1 MRFVWPALAL
11 LVGLVPLVAPLAPVP
26 HPALTVMT
34 ALWIAAL
41 VWLAPRKPVWALLLT
56 APLFAVNNLWA
67 QAVTTFV
74 VFTACRRIT
83 PLGRLW
89 ALLGVMTVLQG
100 AFSQFQESYRNMPLW
115 ESLFGA
121 VISAVF
127 FVLFP
132 AVSGM
137 LLGRRKPMVR
147 LLQERNEYL
156 ERARALT
163 AASARSEE
171 RAHIA
176 GEMHDMLGHRLSLI
190 SIHAGALELATAT
203 KAPQL
208 HDQAELIRTTSS
220 LAMAELREILGVLRT
235 NPEPESLDEDTGTR
249 SDITALV
256 ESSMKAG
263 LTVSLDWSGDDLHNA
278 DPRTRRAVHRVVREA
293 LTNVHKHAPTARARV
308 QVAVQAGRARIQVLN
323 GPSSAPPGKGTRRG
337 LIGLEERVGLLG
349 GSFTAGHPTEG
360 GFRVA
365 ADVPL
370 HPAAQSEQSA
380 TEVAEV
386 PPPLAAEILTVPRVV
401 GGGCLGLLATLPIA
415 GTLIALLI
423 FALSNPTQ
431 MNAPYFDS
439 LRVGVTDE
447 DDVMDQFGVGQLGVD
462 GCSRFRTSHNPELLY
477 KLCFREGKLTSKE
490 QEQERP

>member
-1 MRFVWPALAL
+1 MRYVWPLLAF
-11 LVGLVPLVAPLAPVP
+11 LVGLVPLIAPLAPIP
-26 HPALTVMT
+26 HPSLTVAT
-34 ALWIAAL
+34 ALWIAAV
-41 VWLAPRKPVWALLLT
+41 VWLAPRKPEWALLLT

-67 QAVTTFV
+67 QAITTFV
-74 VFTACRRIT
+74 VFTASRRIT
-83 PLGRLW
+83 RLGRLW
-89 ALLGVMTVLQG
+89 TLLGIMTVLQSV
-100 AFSQFQESYRNMPLW
+100 FSLGQESYRTMPLW
-115 ESLFGA
+115 EALTGSVVG
-121 VISAVF
+121 SVF

-137 LLGRRKPMVR
+137 LLGRRRPMVR

-190 SIHAGALELATAT
+190 SIHAGALELATAR

-208 HDQAELIRTTSS
+208 HEQAELIRTTSS

-235 NPEPESLDEDTGTR
+235 SPEPESLDEDTGTR
-249 SDITALV
+249 SDIAALV
-256 ESSMKAG
+256 EDSSAA
-263 LTVSLDWSGDDLHNA
+263 LDWSGDDLHGA

-293 LTNVHKHAPTARARV
+293 LTNVRKHAPQARTRV
-308 QVAVQAGRARIQVLN
+308 QVAVQNGRVRIQVLN
-323 GPSSAPPGKGTRRG
+323 GPSTATPGKGTRRG

-349 GSFTAGHPTEG
+349 GSFSAGPPAEG

-370 HPAAQSEQSA
+370 HPSVQPA

-386 PPPLAAEILTVPRVV
+386 PPPLAAEILTVPRVL
-401 GGGCLGLLATLPIA
+401 GGGCLGMLALLPIA
-415 GTLIALLI
+415 GALVVLLLFALL
-423 FALSNPTQ
+423 NPTQ

-439 LRVGVTDE
+439 LRVGVTSE
-447 DDVMDQFGVGQLGVD
+447 EEVMSQFGVGQLGVD
-462 GCSRFRTSHNPELLY
+462 GCSRFQTSHNAELNY
-477 KLCFREGKLTSKE
+477 KLCFRDGKLHSKE
-490 QEQERP
+490 QEKP

>member
-1 MRFVWPALAL
+1 MRFVWPVLAFL
-11 LVGLVPLVAPLAPVP
+11 TGLVPLVAPLAPSP
-26 HPALTVMT
+26 HPLLTVAS

-41 VWLAPRKPVWALLLT
+41 VWLAPRKPEWALLLT

-67 QAVTTFV
+67 QAVTMFV
-74 VFTACRRIT
+74 VFAASRRVT
-83 PLGRLW
+83 PLKRLW
-89 ALLGVMTVLQG
+89 ALLGIMTVLQSV
-100 AFSQFQESYRNMPLW
+100 FSLLQETYRTMPVW
-115 ESLFGA
+115 ESLVGA
-121 VISAVF
+121 VIGSIF

-137 LLGRRKPMVR
+137 LLGRRRPMVR

-163 AASARSEE
+163 AASARSDE

-190 SIHAGALELATAT
+190 SIHAGALELATAS

-208 HDQAELIRTTSS
+208 HEQAELIRTTSS

-249 SDITALV
+249 SDIAALV
-256 ESSMKAG
+256 GSSVNAG
-263 LTVSLDWSGDDLHNA
+263 LTASLDWSGDDLHGA

-293 LTNVHKHAPTARARV
+293 LTNVHKHAPTARTRV
-308 QVAVQAGRARIQVLN
+308 QVAVQGGRARIQVLN
-323 GPSSAPPGKGTRRG
+323 GPSDAAPGKGTRRG

-349 GSFTAGHPTEG
+349 GSFSAGHPVEG

-370 HPAAQSEQSA
+370 HPVAQSDQA
-380 TEVAEV
+380 VAEVAEV
-386 PPPLAAEILTVPRVV
+386 PPPLAAEVLTVPRVL
-401 GGGCLGLLATLPIA
+401 GGGCLGLLALVPII
-415 GTLIALLI
+415 GALAVLLL
-423 FALSNPTQ
+423 FTFLNPTQ

-439 LRVGVTDE
+439 LKVGVTTE
-447 DDVMDQFGVGQLGVD
+447 AEVMDQYGFGQFGVD
-462 GCSRFRTSHNPELLY
+462 GCSRFQTSHNAELVY
-477 KLCFREGKLTSKE
+477 KLCFREGKLASKE
-490 QEQERP
+490 QERP

>member
-1 MRFVWPALAL
+1 VRYVWPSLAF
-11 LVGLVPLVAPLAPVP
+11 LVGLVPLIAPLAPVP
-26 HPALTVMT
+26 HPLLTVAT

-41 VWLAPRKPVWALLLT
+41 VWLAPRKPGWALLLT
-56 APLFAVNNLWA
+56 GPLFAINNLWA
-67 QAVTTFV
+67 MATTAFV
-74 VFTACRRIT
+74 VFAASRRI
-83 PLGRLW
+83 PRLGRLW
-89 ALLGVMTVLQG
+89 ALLGVTAALQTG
-100 AFSQFQESYRNMPLW
+100 FSLFVVHKDTPLW
-115 ESLFGA
+115 ESLLGG
-121 VISAVF
+121 VVGSAF

-137 LLGRRKPMVR
+137 LLGRRRPMVQ
-147 LLQERNEYL
+147 LLQERNDYL

-208 HDQAELIRTTSS
+208 HEQAELIRTTSS

-249 SDITALV
+249 SDIAALV
-256 ESSMKAG
+256 ESSANAG
-263 LTVSLDWSGDDLHNA
+263 ISVSLDWSGDDLHGA

-293 LTNVHKHAPTARARV
+293 LTNVHKHAPSARARV
-308 QVAVQAGRARIQVLN
+308 QVAVQGGRARIQVLN
-323 GPSSAPPGKGTRRG
+323 GPSTATPGKGTRRG

-349 GSFTAGHPTEG
+349 GSFSAGPPIEG
-360 GFRVA
+360 GFRIA

-370 HPAAQSEQSA
+370 RPAAQADQAVAEI
-380 TEVAEV
+380 AEV
-386 PPPLAAEILTVPRVV
+386 PPPLAAEVLTVPRVL
-401 GGGCLGLLATLPIA
+401 GGGCLGLLAMVPITGALVVLLLFTL
-415 GTLIALLI
+415 L
-423 FALSNPTQ
+423 NPTQ

-439 LRVGVTDE
+439 LKVGVTSE
-447 DDVMDQFGVGQLGVD
+447 EEVMDQFGVGQLGAD
-462 GCSRFRTSHNPELLY
+462 GCSRFQASHNAALFY
-477 KLCFREGKLTSKE
+477 KLCYRDGKLASKE
-490 QEQERP
+490 QERP

>member
-1 MRFVWPALAL
+1 MRYVWTLL
-11 LVGLVPLVAPLAPVP
+11 SFLVGLVPLIAPLAPVP
-26 HPALTVMT
+26 HAALTVAT
-34 ALWIAAL
+34 AVWIAAL
-41 VWLAPRKPVWALLLT
+41 VWIAPDRPEWALLLT

-67 QAVTTFV
+67 QAITTFV
-74 VFTACRRIT
+74 VFAACRRL
-83 PLGRLW
+83 PPRGRLW
-89 ALLGVMTVLQG
+89 ALLGIMTLLQSV
-100 AFSQFQESYRNMPLW
+100 FSQFQESYRSMPLW
-115 ESLFGA
+115 EAVAGA
-121 VISAVF
+121 IVGSVF

-137 LLGRRKPMVR
+137 LLGRRRPMVR

-163 AASARSEE
+163 AASARADE

-190 SIHAGALELATAT
+190 SIHAGALELTTAR

-208 HDQAELIRTTSS
+208 HEQAELIRTTSS

-256 ESSMKAG
+256 EGSG
-263 LTVSLDWSGDDLHNA
+263 LAATLDWSGDDLHGA
-278 DPRTRRAVHRVVREA
+278 DQRTRRAVHRVVREA
-293 LTNVHKHAPTARARV
+293 LTNVAKHAPAARTRV
-308 QVAVQAGRARIQVLN
+308 QVAVQGGRARIQVVN
-323 GPSSAPPGKGTRRG
+323 GPSPATPGKGTRRG

-349 GSFTAGHPTEG
+349 GSFSAGPPVEG

-370 HPAAQSEQSA
+370 KPPAQADQTA
-380 TEVAEV
+380 AEVAEV
-386 PPPLAAEILTVPRVV
+386 PPPLAAEVLTVPRVL
-401 GGGCLGLLATLPIA
+401 GGGCLGLLALLPIA
-415 GTLIALLI
+415 GALTVLLLFALL
-423 FALSNPTQ
+423 NPTQ

-439 LRVGVTDE
+439 LRVGVTTEGDIYE
-447 DDVMDQFGVGQLGVD
+447 QFGVGQLGVD
-462 GCSRFRTSHNPELLY
+462 GCSRFRTSHNPELSY
-477 KLCFREGKLTSKE
+477 KLCFRDGKLSSKE
-490 QEQERP
+490 QERP

>member
-1 MRFVWPALAL
+1 MRFVWPSLAF
-11 LVGLVPLVAPLAPVP
+11 LVGLVPLIAPLAPVP
-26 HPALTVMT
+26 HPLLTIAT

-41 VWLAPRKPVWALLLT
+41 VWLAPRKPGWALLLT
-56 APLFAVNNLWA
+56 GPLFAINNLWA
-67 QAVTTFV
+67 MATTAFV
-74 VFTACRRIT
+74 VFAASRRI
-83 PLGRLW
+83 PRLGRLW
-89 ALLGVMTVLQG
+89 ALLGVAAVLQTG
-100 AFSQFQESYRNMPLW
+100 FGLFLVHPDSPLW
-115 ESLFGA
+115 ETLAGGIVGST
-121 VISAVF
+121 F

-137 LLGRRKPMVR
+137 LLGRRRPMVR

-163 AASARSEE
+163 AASARSDE

-190 SIHAGALELATAT
+190 SIHAGALELTTAT

-208 HDQAELIRTTSS
+208 HEQAELIRTTSS
-220 LAMAELREILGVLRT
+220 LAMAELRDILGVLRT

-249 SDITALV
+249 SDIAALV
-256 ESSMKAG
+256 ESSANAG
-263 LTVSLDWSGDDLHNA
+263 IPVSLDWSGDDLHSA

-293 LTNVHKHAPTARARV
+293 LTNVHKHAPSARTRV
-308 QVAVQAGRARIQVLN
+308 LVAVQGGRARIQVLN
-323 GPSSAPPGKGTRRG
+323 GPSTATPGRGTRRG

-349 GSFTAGHPTEG
+349 GSFSAGPPVEG

-370 HPAAQSEQSA
+370 HPAAQADQTV

-386 PPPLAAEILTVPRVV
+386 PPPLAAEVLTVPRVL
-401 GGGCLGLLATLPIA
+401 GGGCLGLLALLPISGA
-415 GTLIALLI
+415 LIVLLLFTLL
-423 FALSNPTQ
+423 NPTQ

-439 LRVGVTDE
+439 LRVGVTSDE
-447 DDVMDQFGVGQLGVD
+447 EVMNQFGFGQLGVD
-462 GCSRFRTSHNPELLY
+462 GCSRYRTSHNADLLY
-477 KLCFREGKLTSKE
+477 KLCYRDGKLASKE
-490 QEQERP
+490 QERP

>member
-1 MRFVWPALAL
+1 MRYVWPLVAF
-11 LVGLVPLVAPLAPVP
+11 LVGLVPLIAPLAPVP
-26 HPALTVMT
+26 HPLLTVAT
-34 ALWIAAL
+34 AVWIAVL
-41 VWLAPRKPVWALLLT
+41 VWLAPRKPEWALLLT

-67 QAVTTFV
+67 QAATVFV
-74 VFTACRRIT
+74 VFTACRRV
-83 PLGRLW
+83 PRLGRLW
-89 ALLGVMTVLQG
+89 ALLGLATLLQST
-100 AFSQFQESYRNMPLW
+100 FSLLQESFRSMPLW
-115 ESLFGA
+115 EATAGA
-121 VISAVF
+121 AISAVF

-137 LLGRRKPMVR
+137 LLGRRRPMVQ

-190 SIHAGALELATAT
+190 SIHAGALELATAR

-208 HDQAELIRTTSS
+208 HEQAELIRTTSS
-220 LAMAELREILGVLRT
+220 LALAELREILGVLRT

-249 SDITALV
+249 TDIENLV
-256 ESSMKAG
+256 ESSAAAG
-263 LTVSLDWSGDDLHNA
+263 IAVTLDWSGDDLHGA

-293 LTNVHKHAPTARARV
+293 LTNVHKHAPKARTRV
-308 QVAVQAGRARIQVLN
+308 QVAVQGGRARIQVLN
-323 GPSSAPPGKGTRRG
+323 GPSTATPGKGTRRG

-349 GSFTAGHPTEG
+349 GSFSAGPPVEG

-370 HPAAQSEQSA
+370 HPAAQVDQAAAEA
-380 TEVAEV
+380 AEV

-401 GGGCLGLLATLPIA
+401 GGGCLGLLALLPITGA
-415 GTLIALLI
+415 LIVLLL
-423 FALSNPTQ
+423 FALFNPTL

-439 LRVGVTDE
+439 LRVGVTSE
-447 DDVMDQFGVGQLGVD
+447 QEVMDQYGVGQLGVD
-462 GCSRFRTSHNPELLY
+462 GCSRFRTSHNAELYY
-477 KLCFREGKLTSKE
+477 KLCFRNGKLASKE
-490 QEQERP
+490 QEGP

>member
-1 MRFVWPALAL
+1 MRFVWPSLAF
-11 LVGLVPLVAPLAPVP
+11 LVGLVPLIAPLAPVP
-26 HPALTVMT
+26 HPALTVAT
-34 ALWIAAL
+34 AVWIAAL
-41 VWLAPRKPVWALLLT
+41 VWLAPRKPEWALLLT

-74 VFTACRRIT
+74 VFAACRRVT
-83 PLGRLW
+83 PLKRLW
-89 ALLGVMTVLQG
+89 ALLGIMTALQS
-100 AFSQFQESYRNMPLW
+100 AFTLFQESSRSMPLW
-115 ESLFGA
+115 EAAAGA
-121 VISAVF
+121 VIGSVF

-137 LLGRRKPMVR
+137 LLGRRRPMVR

-190 SIHAGALELATAT
+190 SIHAGALELTTAR

-208 HDQAELIRTTSS
+208 HEQAELIRTTSS

-249 SDITALV
+249 SDIAALV
-256 ESSMKAG
+256 EASG
-263 LTVSLDWSGDDLHNA
+263 LAASLDWSGEDLHGA
-278 DPRTRRAVHRVVREA
+278 DSRTRRAVHRVVREA
-293 LTNVHKHAPTARARV
+293 LTNVAKHAPSARTRV
-308 QVAVQAGRARIQVLN
+308 QIAVQGGRARIQVLN
-323 GPSSAPPGKGTRRG
+323 GPSPTTPGRGTRRG

-349 GSFTAGHPTEG
+349 GSFSAGAPVEG

-370 HPAAQSEQSA
+370 HPPAQADQASS
-380 TEVAEV
+380 EVAEV
-386 PPPLAAEILTVPRVV
+386 PPLLAAEVLTVPRVL
-401 GGGCLGLLATLPIA
+401 GGGCLGLLALLPIA
-415 GTLIALLI
+415 GALIVLLLFALL
-423 FALSNPTQ
+423 NPTQ

-439 LRVGVTDE
+439 LEVGVTDE
-447 DDVMDQFGVGQLGVD
+447 GDVYDQFGVGQLGVD
-462 GCSRFRTSHNPELLY
+462 GCSRFRTSHNPDLQY
-477 KLCFREGKLTSKE
+477 KLCFREGKLSSKV
-490 QEQERP
+490 QERP

>member
-1 MRFVWPALAL
+1 MRFVWPVLAFV
-11 LVGLVPLVAPLAPVP
+11 VGLVPLIAPLAPAP
-26 HPALTVMT
+26 HPLLTIAT
-34 ALWIAAL
+34 AAWIAAL
-41 VWLAPRKPVWALLLT
+41 VWLAPRKPDWALLLT

-67 QAVTTFV
+67 QSVTIFV
-74 VFTACRRIT
+74 VFTASRRST
-83 PLGRLW
+83 RLGRLW
-89 ALLGVMTVLQG
+89 ALLGIMTLLQS
-100 AFSQFQESYRNMPLW
+100 AFSFFQENFRTMPLH
-115 ESLFGA
+115 EAAAGS
-121 VISAVF
+121 VIGSVF

-137 LLGRRKPMVR
+137 LLGRRRPMVR

-190 SIHAGALELATAT
+190 SIHAGALELATAR

-208 HDQAELIRTTSS
+208 HEQAELIRTTSS

-249 SDITALV
+249 SDIAALTEGV
-256 ESSMKAG
+256 A
-263 LTVSLDWSGDDLHNA
+263 TLDWSGDDLHGA

-293 LTNVHKHAPTARARV
+293 LTNVRKHAPNARTRV
-308 QVAVQAGRARIQVLN
+308 QVTVHGGRARIQVLN
-323 GPSSAPPGKGTRRG
+323 APSDGPPGKGARRG
-337 LIGLEERVGLLG
+337 LVGLEERVGLLG
-349 GSFTAGHPTEG
+349 GSFSAGPPPEG

-370 HPAAQSEQSA
+370 HPSVQAAA
-380 TEVAEV
+380 EVREV
-386 PPPLAAEILTVPRVV
+386 PPPPAAEVLTVPRVV
-401 GGGCLGLLATLPIA
+401 GGGCLGLLALLPISGA
-415 GTLIALLI
+415 MIVLLLFALL
-423 FALSNPTQ
+423 NPTQ

-439 LRVGVTDE
+439 LRVGVTSE
-447 DDVMDQFGVGQLGVD
+447 EEVTGQFGVGQLGVD
-462 GCSRFRTSHNPELLY
+462 GCSRFQTSHNAELVY
-477 KLCFREGKLTSKE
+477 KLCFRNGKLHSKE
-490 QEQERP
+490 QEKP

>member
-1 MRFVWPALAL
+1 MRFVWPSLAF
-11 LVGLVPLVAPLAPVP
+11 LVGLVPLIAPLAPVP
-26 HPALTVMT
+26 HPLLTIAT
-34 ALWIAAL
+34 AAWIAVL
-41 VWLAPRKPVWALLLT
+41 VWLAPRKPEWALLLT

-67 QAVTTFV
+67 QAATVFV
-74 VFTACRRIT
+74 VFTAARRV
-83 PLGRLW
+83 PRLGRLW
-89 ALLGVMTVLQG
+89 ALLGLATVLQS
-100 AFSQFQESYRNMPLW
+100 AFSLLQESYRSMPLW
-115 ESLFGA
+115 EAVAGA
-121 VISAVF
+121 AISAVF

-147 LLQERNEYL
+147 LLQERNDYL

-190 SIHAGALELATAT
+190 SIHAGALELATAR

-208 HDQAELIRTTSS
+208 HEQAELIRTTSS

-249 SDITALV
+249 TDIESLV
-256 ESSMKAG
+256 AG
-263 LTVSLDWSGDDLHNA
+263 SVAAGITVTLDWTGDDLHGA

-293 LTNVHKHAPTARARV
+293 LTNVHKHAPEARTRV
-308 QVAVQAGRARIQVLN
+308 QVAVQGGRARIQVLN
-323 GPSSAPPGKGTRRG
+323 GPSATAPGKGTRRG

-349 GSFTAGHPTEG
+349 GSFSAGPPAEG

-370 HPAAQSEQSA
+370 HPAAQAQSA
-380 TEVAEV
+380 AEVAEV
-386 PPPLAAEILTVPRVV
+386 PPPLAAEVLTVPRVL
-401 GGGCLGLLATLPIA
+401 GGGCLGLLALLPIA
-415 GTLIALLI
+415 GALIVLLLFALL
-423 FALSNPTQ
+423 NPTL

-439 LRVGVTDE
+439 LRVGVTTE
-447 DDVMDQFGVGQLGVD
+447 QEVMDQFGVGQLGVD
-462 GCSRFRTSHNPELLY
+462 GCSRFRTSHNAELYY
-477 KLCFREGKLTSKE
+477 KLCFRNGRLASKE
-490 QEQERP
+490 QERP

>member
-1 MRFVWPALAL
+1 MRFVWPLLAF
-11 LVGLVPLVAPLAPVP
+11 LVGLVPLIAPLAPVP
-26 HPALTVMT
+26 HPLLTIAT

-41 VWLAPRKPVWALLLT
+41 VWLAPRKPEWALPLT

-67 QAVTTFV
+67 MATTAFV
-74 VFTACRRIT
+74 MFAASRRI
-83 PLGRLW
+83 PRLGRLW
-89 ALLGVMTVLQG
+89 ALLGLTVVLQTGFSLFLVRESAPFWENLLG
-100 AFSQFQESYRNMPLW
+100 AFA
-115 ESLFGA
+115 G
-121 VISAVF
+121 AVF

-137 LLGRRKPMVR
+137 LLGRRRPMVR

-249 SDITALV
+249 SDIAALV
-256 ESSMKAG
+256 ESSVNAG
-263 LTVSLDWSGDDLHNA
+263 ITVSLDWSGDDLHGA

-293 LTNVHKHAPTARARV
+293 LTNVHKHAPHARTRV
-308 QVAVQAGRARIQVLN
+308 QVAVQGGRARIQVLN
-323 GPSSAPPGKGTRRG
+323 GPSSGTPGKGTRRG

-349 GSFTAGHPTEG
+349 GSFSAGPPLEG

-370 HPAAQSEQSA
+370 HPATQAEQS
-380 TEVAEV
+380 VAEAEEV
-386 PPPLAAEILTVPRVV
+386 PPPLAAEVLTVPRVV
-401 GGGCLGLLATLPIA
+401 GGGCLGMLALLPIA
-415 GTLIALLI
+415 GALIVLLLFALL
-423 FALSNPTQ
+423 NPTQ

-439 LRVGVTDE
+439 LRVGVTSE
-447 DDVMDQFGVGQLGVD
+447 REIIDQFGVGQLGVD
-462 GCSRFRTSHNPELLY
+462 GCSRFQTSHNAQLYY
-477 KLCFREGKLTSKE
+477 KLCFQDGKLTSKE
-490 QEQERP
+490 QERP

>member
-1 MRFVWPALAL
+1 MRFVWPSLAF
-11 LVGLVPLVAPLAPVP
+11 LVGLVPLIAPLAPVP
-26 HPALTVMT
+26 HPLLTIAS

-41 VWLAPRKPVWALLLT
+41 VWFAPSRPEWVLLLT

-67 QAVTTFV
+67 MAVTAFV
-74 VFTACRRIT
+74 VFAASRRI
-83 PLGRLW
+83 PRLGRLW
-89 ALLGVMTVLQG
+89 ALLGVATVLQT
-100 AFSQFQESYRNMPLW
+100 AFSLFQVYDDTPLW
-115 ESLFGA
+115 QTLLGGLFG
-121 VISAVF
+121 SAF
-127 FVLFP
+127 FIAFP

-147 LLQERNEYL
+147 LLRERNEYL

-190 SIHAGALELATAT
+190 SIHAGALELATAS

-208 HDQAELIRTTSS
+208 HEQAELIRTTSS

-249 SDITALV
+249 SDIAALV
-256 ESSMKAG
+256 ENSVTAG
-263 LTVSLDWSGDDLHNA
+263 ISVTLDWSGDDLHGA

-293 LTNVHKHAPTARARV
+293 LTNLHKHAPAARARV

-323 GPSSAPPGKGTRRG
+323 GPSTAVQGKGTRRG

-349 GSFTAGHPTEG
+349 GSFTAGSPPEG

-370 HPAAQSEQSA
+370 HPAAQAEQA
-380 TEVAEV
+380 NTEVAEV
-386 PPPLAAEILTVPRVV
+386 PPPLAAEVLTVPRVL
-401 GGGCLGLLATLPIA
+401 GGGCLGLLALFPIVGA
-415 GTLIALLI
+415 LVVLLLFALLNT
-423 FALSNPTQ
+423 SQ

-439 LRVGVTDE
+439 LRVGVTPE
-447 DDVMDQFGVGQLGVD
+447 EEVMDQFGVGQLGVD
-462 GCSRFRTSHNPELLY
+462 GCSRYQTSHNAELVY
-477 KLCFREGKLTSKE
+477 KLCFRDGKLQSK
-490 QEQERP
+490 QQERP

>member
-1 MRFVWPALAL
+1 MRFVWPLIAFLAGLTPL
-11 LVGLVPLVAPLAPVP
+11 LAPLAPVP
-26 HPALTVMT
+26 HWSLTVLT
-34 ALWIAAL
+34 ALWVAGL
-41 VWLAPRKPVWALLLT
+41 VWLAPRRPEWSLLLT

-67 QAVTTFV
+67 QAATVFV
-74 VFTACRRIT
+74 VFTAARRV
-83 PLGRLW
+83 PRLGRLW
-89 ALLGVMTVLQG
+89 ALLGAMTLLQT
-100 AFSQFQESYRNMPLW
+100 AFSLAQQSNRELPLQEA
-115 ESLFGA
+115 LFGA
-121 VISAVF
+121 VTGSVF

-137 LLGRRKPMVR
+137 LLGRRRPMVR

-208 HDQAELIRTTSS
+208 HEQAELIRTTSS

-256 ESSMKAG
+256 ESSVQAG
-263 LTVSLDWSGDDLHNA
+263 ISATLDWSGDDLHGA

-293 LTNVHKHAPTARARV
+293 LTNVHKHAPRARTRV
-308 QVAVQAGRARIQVLN
+308 QVAVQGGRARVQVLN
-323 GPSSAPPGKGTRRG
+323 GPSSGAPGKGTRRG

-349 GSFTAGHPTEG
+349 GSFSAGAPVEG

-370 HPAAQSEQSA
+370 HPAAQAEQSA
-380 TEVAEV
+380 TDVREV
-386 PPPLAAEILTVPRVV
+386 PPPLAAEVLTVPRVL
-401 GGGCLGLLATLPIA
+401 GGGCLGLLALVPISGA
-415 GTLIALLI
+415 LIVLLVLALL
-423 FALSNPTQ
+423 SPSQ

-439 LRVGVTDE
+439 MRVGVTTEDE
-447 DDVMDQFGVGQLGVD
+447 VMDQFGIGQPGAD
-462 GCSRFRTSHNPELLY
+462 GCSRYRASHNAELLY
-477 KLCFREGKLTSKE
+477 KVCFRDGKLSSKE
-490 QEQERP
+490 QERP

>member
-1 MRFVWPALAL
+1 MRFVWPSLAF
-11 LVGLVPLVAPLAPVP
+11 LVGLVPLIAPLAPVP
-26 HPALTVMT
+26 HPLLTIAS

-41 VWLAPRKPVWALLLT
+41 VWFAPKKPEWALLLT

-67 QAVTTFV
+67 MSLTAFV
-74 VFTACRRIT
+74 VFAVSRRV
-83 PLGRLW
+83 PRLGRLW
-89 ALLGVMTVLQG
+89 ALLGVTTLLQT
-100 AFSQFQESYRNMPLW
+100 AFSLFQVYDNAPLW
-115 ESLFGA
+115 QTLVGGFFG
-121 VISAVF
+121 SAF
-127 FVLFP
+127 FVVFP

-147 LLQERNEYL
+147 LLRERNEYL

-208 HDQAELIRTTSS
+208 HEQAELIRTTSS

-256 ESSMKAG
+256 ESSADAG
-263 LTVSLDWSGDDLHNA
+263 IAVSLDWSGDDLHGA

-293 LTNVHKHAPTARARV
+293 LTNLHKHAPAARARV

-323 GPSSAPPGKGTRRG
+323 GPSTAVPGKGTRRG

-349 GSFTAGHPTEG
+349 GSFTAGPPPEG

-370 HPAAQSEQSA
+370 HPPAQADQAS
-380 TEVAEV
+380 TEVVEV
-386 PPPLAAEILTVPRVV
+386 PPPLAAEVLTVPRVL
-401 GGGCLGLLATLPIA
+401 GGGCLGLLALVPIVGA
-415 GTLIALLI
+415 LVVLLLFALLNT
-423 FALSNPTQ
+423 SQ

-439 LRVGVTDE
+439 LKVGVTPE
-447 DDVMDQFGVGQLGVD
+447 EEVMDQFGVGQLGVD
-462 GCSRFRTSHNPELLY
+462 GCSRFRTSHNAELVY
-477 KLCFREGKLTSKE
+477 KLCFRDGKLHSKE
-490 QEQERP
+490 QERP

>member
-1 MRFVWPALAL
+1 MKFVRPAFAF
-11 LVGLVPLVAPLAPVP
+11 LVGLVPLIAPLAPTP
-26 HPALTVMT
+26 HPLLTIAAAV
-34 ALWIAAL
+34 WIAVL
-41 VWLAPRKPVWALLLT
+41 VWLAPRKPAWALLLT

-67 QAVTTFV
+67 QATTTFV
-74 VFTACRRIT
+74 VFAASRRI
-83 PLGRLW
+83 PRLGRLW
-89 ALLGVMTVLQG
+89 ALLGAAMVLQTG
-100 AFSQFQESYRNMPLW
+100 FSLFLVGQSQPLW
-115 ESLFGA
+115 QNLVGGFAGA
-121 VISAVF
+121 AF

-190 SIHAGALELATAT
+190 SIHAGALELATAR

-208 HDQAELIRTTSS
+208 HEQAELIRTTSS

-249 SDITALV
+249 SGIAALA
-256 ESSMKAG
+256 ESSSA
-263 LTVSLDWSGDDLHNA
+263 SLDWSGDDLHDA

-293 LTNVHKHAPTARARV
+293 LTNVRKHAPLARTRV
-308 QVAVQAGRARIQVLN
+308 QVNVHGGRVRIQVLN
-323 GPSSAPPGKGTRRG
+323 GPSPATPGKGARRG

-349 GSFTAGHPTEG
+349 GSFSAGPPVEG

-370 HPAAQSEQSA
+370 HPSVQAA
-380 TEVAEV
+380 TEVREV
-386 PPPLAAEILTVPRVV
+386 PPPLAAEVLTVPRVV
-401 GGGCLGLLATLPIA
+401 GGGCLGLLALLPIA
-415 GTLIALLI
+415 GALTVLLLFALL
-423 FALSNPTQ
+423 NPTQ

-439 LRVGVTDE
+439 LRVGVTSE
-447 DDVMDQFGVGQLGVD
+447 EEIMNQYGFGQLGVD
-462 GCSRFRTSHNPELLY
+462 GCARYRTSHNPELLY
-477 KLCFREGKLTSKE
+477 KLCFRDGKLHSKE
-490 QEQERP
+490 QEKP

>member
-11 LVGLVPLVAPLAPVP
+11 LAGLVPLIAPLAPVP
-26 HPALTVMT
+26 HPVLTVAT
-34 ALWIAAL
+34 ASWIATL
-41 VWLAPRKPVWALLLT
+41 VWLAPRKPEWALLLT
-56 APLFAVNNLWA
+56 APLFAVNNFSA
-67 QAVTTFV
+67 QAITMFV
-74 VFTACRRIT
+74 VFAACRRIT
-83 PLGRLW
+83 PLSRLW
-89 ALLGVMTVLQG
+89 ALLGIMTVLQS
-100 AFSQFQESYRNMPLW
+100 AFSLFQESYLALPLW
-115 ESLFGA
+115 EALLGS
-121 VISAVF
+121 VIGSIF

-137 LLGRRKPMVR
+137 LLGRRRPMVR

-208 HDQAELIRTTSS
+208 HEQAELIRTTSS

-256 ESSMKAG
+256 DSSAAAG
-263 LTVSLDWSGDDLHNA
+263 LTVTLDWSGDDLHGA

-293 LTNVHKHAPTARARV
+293 LTNVHKHAPSTRARV
-308 QVAVQAGRARIQVLN
+308 QVAVQGGRARIQVLN
-323 GPSSAPPGKGTRRG
+323 GPSTTTPGKGTRRG

-349 GSFTAGHPTEG
+349 GSFSAGHPPEG

-370 HPAAQSEQSA
+370 HPAAQPDQTTA
-380 TEVAEV
+380 EVTEV
-386 PPPLAAEILTVPRVV
+386 PPPPAAEVLTVPRVL
-401 GGGCLGLLATLPIA
+401 GGGCLGLLALVPIA
-415 GTLIALLI
+415 G
-423 FALSNPTQ
+423 ALSVLLLFTLLNPTQ

-439 LRVGVTDE
+439 LKVGITSE
-447 DDVMDQFGVGQLGVD
+447 EEVMGQFGFGQLGVD
-462 GCSRFRTSHNPELLY
+462 GCSRYRTSHNAELVY
-477 KLCFREGKLTSKE
+477 KLCFRDGKLESKT
-490 QEQERP
+490 QERP

>member
-1 MRFVWPALAL
+1 MRFVWPALAF
-11 LVGLVPLVAPLAPVP
+11 LVGLVPLIAPLAPVP
-26 HPALTVMT
+26 HSALTVAT

-41 VWLAPRKPVWALLLT
+41 VWLAPRKPEWALLLT

-67 QAVTTFV
+67 QAITTFV
-74 VFTACRRIT
+74 VFTACRRI
-83 PLGRLW
+83 PRLGRLW
-89 ALLGVMTVLQG
+89 ALLGTMTVLQSV
-100 AFSQFQESYRNMPLW
+100 FSMFQESYRSMPLW
-115 ESLFGA
+115 EALAGS
-121 VISAVF
+121 VIGSVF

-137 LLGRRKPMVR
+137 LLGRRRPMVR

-190 SIHAGALELATAT
+190 SIHAGALELTTAR

-208 HDQAELIRTTSS
+208 HEQAELIRTTSS

-249 SDITALV
+249 SDIAALV
-256 ESSMKAG
+256 EGSG
-263 LTVSLDWSGDDLHNA
+263 LGASLDWSGEDLHGA

-293 LTNVHKHAPTARARV
+293 LTNVAKHAPAARTRV
-308 QVAVQAGRARIQVLN
+308 QVAVQGGRARIQVLN
-323 GPSSAPPGKGTRRG
+323 GPTAAAQGKGTRRG

-349 GSFTAGHPTEG
+349 GSFSAGQPVEG

-370 HPAAQSEQSA
+370 TPPAQADQA
-380 TEVAEV
+380 TAEVTEV
-386 PPPLAAEILTVPRVV
+386 PPPLAAEVLTVPRVV
-401 GGGCLGLLATLPIA
+401 GGGCLGLLALLPIA
-415 GTLIALLI
+415 GALFVLLLFALL
-423 FALSNPTQ
+423 NPTQ

-447 DDVMDQFGVGQLGVD
+447 GDIYEEFGVGQLGVD
-462 GCSRFRTSHNPELLY
+462 GCSRFRTSHNPDLQY
-477 KLCFREGKLTSKE
+477 KLCFRDGKLASKE
-490 QEQERP
+490 QERP

>member
-1 MRFVWPALAL
+1 MRFFWAALAF
-11 LVGLVPLVAPLAPVP
+11 LVGLVPLIAPLAPVP
-26 HPALTVMT
+26 HPLLTIAT
-34 ALWIAAL
+34 AAWIAVL
-41 VWLAPRKPVWALLLT
+41 VWLAPRAPQLALLLT

-67 QAVTTFV
+67 QAATVFV
-74 VFTACRRIT
+74 VFTACRRI
-83 PLGRLW
+83 PRLGRLW
-89 ALLGVMTVLQG
+89 ALLGLAILLQG
-100 AFSQFQESYRNMPLW
+100 AFSMLQESYRSMPLW
-115 ESLFGA
+115 EATAGA
-121 VISAVF
+121 IIGAVF
-127 FVLFP
+127 FVVFP

-147 LLQERNEYL
+147 LLQERNDYL

-190 SIHAGALELATAT
+190 SIHAGALELATAR

-208 HDQAELIRTTSS
+208 HEQAELIRTTSS

-249 SDITALV
+249 TDIENLV
-256 ESSMKAG
+256 GSSADTG
-263 LTVSLDWSGDDLHNA
+263 ITVTLDWSGDDLHGA

-293 LTNVHKHAPTARARV
+293 LTNVHKHAPQARTRV
-308 QVAVQAGRARIQVLN
+308 QVAVQGGRARIQVVN
-323 GPSSAPPGKGTRRG
+323 GPSAATPGKGTRRG

-349 GSFTAGHPTEG
+349 GSFSAGPPVEG

-370 HPAAQSEQSA
+370 HPAAQADQTA
-380 TEVAEV
+380 AEVAEV
-386 PPPLAAEILTVPRVV
+386 PPPLAAEVLTVPRVL
-401 GGGCLGLLATLPIA
+401 GGGCLGLLALLPIA
-415 GTLIALLI
+415 GALTVLLLFALL
-423 FALSNPTQ
+423 NPTL

-439 LRVGVTDE
+439 LRVGVTTE
-447 DDVMDQFGVGQLGVD
+447 REVMDQYGVGQLGVD
-462 GCSRFRTSHNPELLY
+462 GCSRYRTSHNADLSY
-477 KLCFREGKLTSKE
+477 KLCFRYGKLASKD
-490 QEQERP
+490 QERT

>member
-1 MRFVWPALAL
+1 MRFVWPVLAF
-11 LVGLVPLVAPLAPVP
+11 VTGLVPLVAPLAPDP
-26 HPALTVMT
+26 HPALTVAT
-34 ALWIAAL
+34 ALWTAAL

-67 QAVTTFV
+67 QAITTFV
-74 VFTACRRIT
+74 VFAACRRIT

-89 ALLGVMTVLQG
+89 ALLGLVIALQS
-100 AFSQFQESYRNMPLW
+100 AFSLVQDHGPGMSFAETL
-115 ESLFGA
+115 LTA
-121 VISAVF
+121 VLNSMF

-137 LLGRRKPMVR
+137 LLGRRRPMVR
-147 LLQERNEYL
+147 VLRERNEYL

-163 AASARSEE
+163 AASARTEE

-176 GEMHDMLGHRLSLI
+176 GEMHDMLGHRLSLV

-249 SDITALV
+249 SDIAALV
-256 ESSMKAG
+256 ESSVNAG
-263 LTVSLDWSGDDLHNA
+263 LTVSLDWSGDDLHDA

-293 LTNVHKHAPTARARV
+293 LSNVHKHAPGARARV
-308 QVAVQAGRARIQVLN
+308 QVSAGGGRVRLQVLN
-323 GPSSAPPGKGTRRG
+323 GPSAATPGTGTRRG
-337 LIGLEERVGLLG
+337 LVGLEERVGLLG
-349 GSFTAGHPTEG
+349 GSFTAGPPAEG
-360 GFRVA
+360 GWRVA

-370 HPAAQSEQSA
+370 RPAAAADQSA
-380 TEVAEV
+380 AEVAEV
-386 PPPLAAEILTVPRVV
+386 PPPLAAEVLTVPRVL
-401 GGGCLGLLATLPIA
+401 GGGCLGLF
-415 GTLIALLI
+415 ALLPVTGALVVLLV
-423 FALSNPTQ
+423 FALLNPME

-439 LRVGVTDE
+439 LKVGVTGE
-447 DDVMDQFGVGQLGVD
+447 EEVMNEFGPGRFGSD
-462 GCSRFRTSHNPELLY
+462 GCTRYRTSHNPELSY
-477 KLCFREGKLTSKE
+477 KLCFRDGKLASKE
-490 QEQERP
+490 QERT

>member
-1 MRFVWPALAL
+1 MRFVWPAFAF
-11 LVGLVPLVAPLAPVP
+11 LVGLVPLIAPLAPVP
-26 HPALTVMT
+26 HPALTVLT
-34 ALWIAAL
+34 AVWIAGL
-41 VWLAPRKPVWALLLT
+41 VWFAPRKPEWALLLT

-67 QAVTTFV
+67 LATTAFV
-74 VFTACRRIT
+74 VFAASRRI
-83 PLGRLW
+83 PRLRRLW
-89 ALLGVMTVLQG
+89 ALLGVAAVLQTG
-100 AFSQFQESYRNMPLW
+100 F
-115 ESLFGA
+115 SLFQVNESQPFWVSVVGGI
-121 VISAVF
+121 VGSVF
-127 FVLFP
+127 FVIFP

-190 SIHAGALELATAT
+190 SIHAGALELATAR
-203 KAPQL
+203 KVPQL
-208 HDQAELIRTTSS
+208 HEQAELIRTTSS

-256 ESSMKAG
+256 EGSAT
-263 LTVSLDWSGDDLHNA
+263 LEWSGEDLYGA

-293 LTNVHKHAPTARARV
+293 LSNVHKHAPGARTRV
-308 QVAVQAGRARIQVLN
+308 QIAVQGGRARIQVVN
-323 GPSSAPPGKGTRRG
+323 GPSAALPGKGARRG

-349 GSFTAGHPTEG
+349 GSFSAGPPSEG

-370 HPAAQSEQSA
+370 HPAAQASVEA
-380 TEVAEV
+380 EVAEV
-386 PPPLAAEILTVPRVV
+386 PPPLAAEVLTVPRVL
-401 GGGCLGLLATLPIA
+401 GGGCLGLLALLPISGA
-415 GTLIALLI
+415 LIVLLL
-423 FALSNPTQ
+423 FALFNPTQ

-439 LRVGVTDE
+439 LRVGVTSE
-447 DDVMDQFGVGQLGVD
+447 NEIMDQYGVGQLGAD
-462 GCSRFRTSHNPELLY
+462 GCSRFQASHNAQLYY
-477 KLCFREGKLTSKE
+477 KLCFRDGKLHSKE
-490 QEQERP
+490 QEGP

>member
-1 MRFVWPALAL
+1 MRLVWPALAF
-11 LVGLVPLVAPLAPVP
+11 LVGLVPLIAPLAPTP
-26 HPALTVMT
+26 HPLLTIGS

-41 VWLAPRKPVWALLLT
+41 VWFAPRRPEWALLLT

-67 QAVTTFV
+67 MSLTTFV
-74 VFTACRRIT
+74 VFAASRRI
-83 PLGRLW
+83 PRIGRLW
-89 ALLGVMTVLQG
+89 ALLGITTVLQT
-100 AFSQFQESYRNMPLW
+100 AFGLMQVHDLMPLW
-115 ESLFGA
+115 ESLLGGLLG
-121 VISAVF
+121 SVF
-127 FVLFP
+127 FVAFP

-137 LLGRRKPMVR
+137 LLGRRRPMVR

-190 SIHAGALELATAT
+190 SIHAGALELTTAR

-208 HDQAELIRTTSS
+208 HEQAELIRTTSS

-249 SDITALV
+249 SDIAALV
-256 ESSMKAG
+256 EASG
-263 LTVSLDWSGDDLHNA
+263 LAASLDWSGDDLHGA
-278 DPRTRRAVHRVVREA
+278 DPRTRRAVQRVVREA
-293 LTNVHKHAPTARARV
+293 LTNVRKHAPEARTRV
-308 QVAVQAGRARIQVLN
+308 QIAVQAGRARIQVLN
-323 GPSSAPPGKGTRRG
+323 GPSSAVPGRGTRRG

-349 GSFTAGHPTEG
+349 GSFSAGPPVEG

-370 HPAAQSEQSA
+370 NPPAQADQA
-380 TEVAEV
+380 TAEVAEV
-386 PPPLAAEILTVPRVV
+386 PPPLAAEVLTVPRVL
-401 GGGCLGLLATLPIA
+401 GGGCLGLLALVPIA
-415 GTLIALLI
+415 GALVVLLVFALL
-423 FALSNPTQ
+423 NPTQ

-439 LRVGVTDE
+439 LQVGVTPE
-447 DDVMDQFGVGQLGVD
+447 GDVYEEFGIGVLGVD
-462 GCSRFRTSHNPELLY
+462 GCSRFRTSHNPDLAY
-477 KLCFREGKLTSKE
+477 KLCFRDGKLASKE
-490 QEQERP
+490 QERP

>member
-1 MRFVWPALAL
+1 MRYVWPSLAF
-11 LVGLVPLVAPLAPVP
+11 LVGLVPLIAPLAPIP
-26 HPALTVMT
+26 HPSLTIAT
-34 ALWIAAL
+34 ALWVAAL
-41 VWLAPRKPVWALLLT
+41 VWLAPRKPEWAMLLT

-67 QAVTTFV
+67 QAITMFV
-74 VFTACRRIT
+74 VFTASRRMT
-83 PLGRLW
+83 RLGRLW
-89 ALLGVMTVLQG
+89 ALLGIMTVLQTG
-100 AFSQFQESYRNMPLW
+100 FSQLQESFRTMPLW
-115 ESLFGA
+115 ESVAGTA
-121 VISAVF
+121 ISSVF

-137 LLGRRKPMVR
+137 LLGRRRPMVR

-208 HDQAELIRTTSS
+208 HEQAELIRTTSS

-256 ESSMKAG
+256 DSSVAAG
-263 LTVSLDWSGDDLHNA
+263 ITASLDWSGDDLHDA

-293 LTNVHKHAPTARARV
+293 LTNVHKHAPRARTRV
-308 QVAVQAGRARIQVLN
+308 QVAVQGGRARIQVVN
-323 GPSSAPPGKGTRRG
+323 GPASATPGKGTRRG

-349 GSFTAGHPTEG
+349 GSFSAGPPLEG

-370 HPAAQSEQSA
+370 HPVAQADQSVA
-380 TEVAEV
+380 EVAEV
-386 PPPLAAEILTVPRVV
+386 PPPLAAEVLTVPRVM
-401 GGGCLGLLATLPIA
+401 GGGCLGLLALLPIA
-415 GTLIALLI
+415 GALIVLLLFALL
-423 FALSNPTQ
+423 NPTQ

-439 LRVGVTDE
+439 LRVGVTSEDE
-447 DDVMDQFGVGQLGVD
+447 IFDQFGVGQLGVD
-462 GCSRFRTSHNPELLY
+462 GCSRFRTSHNADLLY
-477 KLCFREGKLTSKE
+477 KLCFRNGRLASKE
-490 QEQERP
+490 QERP